1 MDRLPER
8 EDNSL
13 HCESAASFSLKTF
26 FAEVKQKDGKGALSQ
41 FLVCSERAALLPA
54 LPQPPSSGISM
65 FFRMCLYRYASCL
78 FTPDYYY
85 FLHHT
90 VRPHNIAPGYSPK
103 QILKRPDQIGRKN
116 ISLFTLEP
124 REQRPAMELQTWLVF
139 RHLVSF
145 CKDLFEG
152 VKKENTTKS

>member
-1 MDRLPER
+1 MDRLPEH
-8 EDNSL
+8 EDHSL

-65 FFRMCLYRYASCL
+65 FFRMCLYASCL
-78 FTPDYYY
+78 FPPRLLLF

-90 VRPHNIAPGYSPK
+90 VRPPTYLSRLFSQTNFKTPRPNQEKKCFAIYIRTKGTKTSNGAPNMISIPASCV
-103 QILKRPDQIGRKN
+103 IL
-116 ISLFTLEP
+116 
-124 REQRPAMELQTWLVF
+124 
-139 RHLVSF
+139 
-145 CKDLFEG
+145 
-152 VKKENTTKS
+152 